1 MQKKTSIE
9 YLPIFTV
16 LAYSAFTILLFAV
29 SPWEWNIINPV
40 KFYLY
45 LLTLNIALF
54 LGYMLSV
61 KRHTY
66 VNINY
71 NKHNI
76 NIIRILT
83 IVIYIYLI
91 ITLCQFFLDFDVTIA
106 NLFQTLINAIRNPAQ
121 YYYSYKPNSGIYF
134 KLIIWTNVLFAP
146 VFYCVIPLCTYYF
159 KKLKY
164 HVRIAF
170 IILVFFELS
179 KWILKGTN
187 KGIFDLFFIIF
198 ITIFLKKIKQI
209 RKLSMKKFF
218 EKNKIIII
226 ASLFAIIIL
235 LVYFTNNI
243 SSRISDNVGNSLGNI
258 MAGIK
263 VKENSILQLIL
274 PTGIFNMILIVST
287 YLCQGYYALSMAL
300 NLPFTSTYGIGFS
313 NFLMANAKEM
323 FNIDVYSRTYLIK
336 LEEIGWSS
344 TVNWHTMYLW
354 FANDVSF
361 IGVVG
366 VMFIIGYVFAK
377 IWLSFIETDN
387 PIALCILTLFGTMF
401 LYMSANN
408 QIFNFPTTCV
418 AFFGLIFIWGITKIF
433 ERKKSE
439 IPIFK
444 FRGLKNEKNI
454 K

>member
-1 MQKKTSIE
+1 MQEKTSIK

-16 LAYSAFTILLFAV
+16 LAYSTFTILLFAI
-29 SPWEWNIINPV
+29 SPWEWNINNPG
-40 KFYLY
+40 KFYSY
-45 LLTLNIALF
+45 LIILNLALF
-54 LGYMLSV
+54 LGYFISV
-61 KRHTY
+61 KNHKY
-66 VNINY
+66 VNIDY
-71 NKHNI
+71 SKYDI
-76 NIIRILT
+76 NIIKILT
-83 IVIYIYLI
+83 VFLYILLT
-91 ITLCQFFLDFDVTIA
+91 ITLCGFFLDFDVRIGH
-106 NLFQTLINAIRNPAQ
+106 LFQTLIEAVKNPAK
-121 YYYSYKPNSGIYF
+121 YYYSYKPNSNIYF
-134 KLIIWTNVLFAP
+134 KLVIWTNVLFAP
-146 VFYCVIPLCTYYF
+146 AFYCVIPLCTYYF
-159 KKLKY
+159 KHLKY
-164 HVRIAF
+164 HAKITF

-198 ITIFLKKIKQI
+198 IVIFIKKIKQI
-209 RKLSMKKFF
+209 REVSMKKFF
-218 EKNKIIII
+218 KKNKIIII
-226 ASLFAIIIL
+226 ASLFAIIIF

-243 SSRISDNVGNSLGNI
+243 SSRISDNVGLSLGSI
-258 MAGIK
+258 MAGMK
-263 VKENSILQLIL
+263 VKENSILQSIL

-287 YLCQGYYALSMAL
+287 YLCQGYYALSMAM

-323 FNIDVYSRTYLIK
+323 LSIDLYSRTYLTK
-336 LEEIGWSS
+336 LEEFGWSS

-361 IGVVG
+361 VGVIG
-366 VMFIIGYVFAK
+366 VMFLIGYIFAK
-377 IWLSFIETDN
+377 IWLSFIETNN

-418 AFFGLIFIWGITKIF
+418 AFFGLVFIWFITKIF
-433 ERKKSE
+433 ERKKLE